1 MSVFLRETDNKKLGI
16 AYMIASSF
24 SFAIMSFFVRLSGD
38 GIPVMQKSFFRNLVA
53 FFVALVMLKKS
64 RISFK
69 IGKGN
74 AGCMMTRA
82 VAGTLGILCNFFAVD
97 HLNLA
102 DASILNKLSPF
113 FAVIFSIFLLKE
125 NVRPVEWLTL
135 SAAFVGALFV
145 IKPSFS
151 VDFLY
156 SSVGTLGGMMA
167 GLAYACVRKL
177 GKSGVKGPVIVM
189 FFSGFS
195 CLFTL
200 PALIFDFTPM
210 TARELGC
217 LLLAGCAAAM
227 GQITITAAY
236 TKAPA
241 REISVFD
248 YSQIIFT
255 ASLGFLFLHQI
266 PDVLSVIGYAVIIGA
281 AVFKWRYN
289 MREIAS

>member
-1 MSVFLRETDNKKLGI
+1 MRETDNKKLGI
-16 AYMIASSF
+16 AYIIASSF

-74 AGCMMTRA
+74 AGYMMTRA

-125 NVRPVEWLTL
+125 KVRPVEWLTL

-217 LLLAGCAAAM
+217 LLLAGCAAAV